1 MNKDVIAR
9 FVALGVV
16 LLNTVL
22 SLFGVNPLPFSED
35 EVYIIVSAILTCA
48 VSIWTAWK
56 NNSVTAPAKIGDK
69 IMTAIKN
76 GEVTLEAAEEL
87 LNTEKETLDKDE

>member
-22 SLFGVNPLPFSED
+22 SLFGINPIPFSQD
-35 EVYIIVSAILTCA
+35 EVYIIVSAILTCG
-48 VSIWTAWK
+48 VTIWTAWK
-56 NNSVTAPAKIGDK
+56 NNSVTSEAKIADRV
-69 IMTAIKN
+69 MTALKN
-76 GEVTLEAAEEL
+76 GSTTIEAVEDL
-87 LNTEKETLDKDE
+87 INTTQETIEK